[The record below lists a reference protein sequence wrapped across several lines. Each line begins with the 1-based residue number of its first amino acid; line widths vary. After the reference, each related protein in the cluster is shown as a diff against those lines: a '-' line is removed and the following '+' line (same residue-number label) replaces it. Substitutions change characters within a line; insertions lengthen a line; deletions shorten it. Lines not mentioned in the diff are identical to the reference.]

1 MANILKIKRSADPGK
16 IPTTNQLELGEL
28 AVNTYDGKLYIKK
41 NNGTESIIEISGGSG
56 GSGTV
61 TSVGTGTGLTGGPIT
76 TSGTVSLTGQALSLH
91 NLSSNGIIARTAA
104 DTVTARTITAGPGIA
119 ITNGDGVSGNP
130 TITARSTVSS
140 TISASSV
147 TPDVS
152 QFDLYA
158 FTALAATLAINAP
171 TGSPSD
177 GQRLTFRIL
186 DNGTPRTLNWNGTY
200 TAIGV
205 TLPTT
210 TTANK
215 TSYIGCIYNLSATR
229 WDVIAVATQA

>member
-1 MANILKIKRSADPGK
+1 MANEFKVK
-16 IPTTNQLELGEL
+16 
-28 AVNTYDGKLYIKK
+28 
-41 NNGTESIIEISGGSG
+41 
-56 GSGTV
+56 
-61 TSVGTGTGLTGGPIT
+61 
-76 TSGTVSLTGQALSLH
+76 
-91 NLSSNGIIARTAA
+91 NGIKFPDNSIQTTAA
-104 DTVTARTITAGPGIA
+104 GSVR
-119 ITNGDGVSGNP
+119 VSA
-130 TITARSTVSS
+130 TT
-140 TISASSV
+140 SASSV

-158 FTALAATLAINAP
+158 FTALAATLDINAP